1 MINDLGCYAIPTI
14 ILIILFTG
22 IVKGIPVFD
31 IFMKG
36 AKEGLTSSFIIAPS
50 LIGLITAIEM
60 VKVSGALD
68 IFTNLISPITNYLK
82 IPSEIV
88 PLALLRP
95 ISGSGSLAI
104 LDNIL
109 NVYGPDS
116 NIGKMASL
124 IMGSTETTF
133 YTIAVY
139 FGYVGIKN
147 TKHTI
152 PCSLIADTVAIG
164 LAIFIVNNF

>member
-1 MINDLGCYAIPTI
+1 MINDLGCYAIPI
-14 ILIILFTG
+14 VILIILFTG
-22 IVKGIPVFD
+22 MIKGVEVFD
-31 IFMKG
+31 VFMKG
-36 AKEGLTSSFIIAPS
+36 AKEGLVSSFIIAPS

-60 VKVSGALD
+60 IKVSGALD
-68 IFTNLISPITNYLK
+68 IFTNLIFPLTNCIK
-82 IPSEIV
+82 VPSEIV

-109 NVYGPDS
+109 SQYGPDS
-116 NIGKMASL
+116 NIGKTASL

-139 FGYVGIKN
+139 FGYAGIKN
-147 TKHTI
+147 TRHTV
-152 PCSLIADTVAIG
+152 PCALIADTVAIG

>member
-1 MINDLGCYAIPTI
+1 MINDLGCYAIPI
-14 ILIILFTG
+14 VILIILFTG
-22 IVKGIPVFD
+22 LIKGVEVFD
-31 IFMKG
+31 VFIKG
-36 AKEGLTSSFIIAPS
+36 AKEGLMSSFIIAPS

-60 VKVSGALD
+60 IKVSGALD
-68 IFTNLISPITNYLK
+68 IFTNLIFPFTNHLK
-82 IPSEIV
+82 ISPEIV

-109 NVYGPDS
+109 SNYGPDS
-116 NIGKMASL
+116 TIGKTASL

-147 TKHTI
+147 TRHTV
-152 PCSLIADTVAIG
+152 PCALMADMVAIS